1 MSPMHT
7 QEFVV
12 FERIQ
17 ERQHEVEQ
25 RRLLTPLRR
34 PQTRRMQRMVN
45 RLGTCFIAFGIRIQ
59 RIE

>member
-25 RRLLTPLRR
+25 RRLTAPLRQA
-34 PQTRRMQRMVN
+34 QTRGMQQMKN
-45 RLGTCFIAFGIRIQ
+45 KLGTFFGTFGIRIQ
-59 RIE
+59 RVD